1 MNATEGRCGCIPLL
15 LLLQWVCSSS
25 HHLSLQ
31 GWIMLQV
38 VEKLFLQVALVSD
51 CLPSNIPNNSTVS
64 HSSTNLDFAHGTW
77 RKPVLA
83 LWDAW
88 VLFNKRFY
96 HLLWLFVASGQ
107 RLGSSSLSR
116 KHASMSYLS
125 IICAFQALLP
135 GCLFLFVC
143 FFVSIFNRFVCPF
156 HSCQLQLCFLSIFPT
171 WPKVPRALP
180 LLSWSAEGLWKGLFF
195 GATPVGEGDSLC
207 VYIETYS
214 IYYRYMYTYILKNRC
229 MYISEVRCASQ
240 GRQQKGIFAA
250 VDDRKNYFSA
260 NTTSN
265 ILDLPE

>member
-1 MNATEGRCGCIPLL
+1 MRLHSPTYYCSNGFARVPITCRCRGGSCCRWWRSFSCRWPLFRTACPATFPIILLYPIPAPTWTLHMGRGE
-15 LLLQWVCSSS
+15 S
-25 HHLSLQ
+25 
-31 GWIMLQV
+31 
-38 VEKLFLQVALVSD
+38 
-51 CLPSNIPNNSTVS
+51 
-64 HSSTNLDFAHGTW
+64 
-77 RKPVLA
+77 PVLA